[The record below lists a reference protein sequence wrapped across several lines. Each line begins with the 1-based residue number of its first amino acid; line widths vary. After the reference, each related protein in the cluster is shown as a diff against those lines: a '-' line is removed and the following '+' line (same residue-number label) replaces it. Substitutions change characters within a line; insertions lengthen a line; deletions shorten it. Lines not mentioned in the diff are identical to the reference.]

1 MGFLRRMK
9 RVNIWDLTLSM
20 ALMICCL
27 PLVAIALFP
36 AVLRKTLA
44 VVETLRW
51 SVKQAEPQMLK
62 DLLEK
67 LKAAADKRKP
77 KPKLV
82 DGMVKKEP
90 ING

>member
-1 MGFLRRMK
+1 
-9 RVNIWDLTLSM
+9 
-20 ALMICCL
+20 
-27 PLVAIALFP
+27 
-36 AVLRKTLA
+36 
-44 VVETLRW
+44 
-51 SVKQAEPQMLK
+51 MLK

-82 DGMVKKEP
+82 DGMVKKEI

>member
-1 MGFLRRMK
+1 
-9 RVNIWDLTLSM
+9 
-20 ALMICCL
+20 
-27 PLVAIALFP
+27 
-36 AVLRKTLA
+36 
-44 VVETLRW
+44 
-51 SVKQAEPQMLK
+51 MLK

-82 DGMVKKEP
+82 DGKIKEREP

>member
-1 MGFLRRMK
+1 M
-9 RVNIWDLTLSM
+9 V
-20 ALMICCL
+20 LMICCL

-36 AVLRKTLA
+36 AALRKTLA
-44 VVETLRW
+44 AVETLKW
-51 SVKQAEPQMLK
+51 WVKQAEPEMLK
-62 DLLEK
+62 ELLEK

>member
-1 MGFLRRMK
+1 MR
-9 RVNIWDLTLSM
+9 RVNIWDLILLM
-20 ALMICCL
+20 VLMICCL
-27 PLVAIALFP
+27 PLVAMALFP
-36 AVLRKTLA
+36 AALRKTQA

-51 SVKQAEPQMLK
+51 SVKQAEPEMLK

>member
-1 MGFLRRMK
+1 MR

-20 ALMICCL
+20 VLMICCL
-27 PLVAIALFP
+27 PLVTMALFP
-36 AVLRKTLA
+36 AVLRKILA

-51 SVKQAEPQMLK
+51 SIGQAEPEMLK

>member
-1 MGFLRRMK
+1 M
-9 RVNIWDLTLSM
+9 
-20 ALMICCL
+20 
-27 PLVAIALFP
+27 ALFP
-36 AVLRKTLA
+36 AVLRKILA

-51 SVKQAEPQMLK
+51 SIGQAEPEMLK

>member
-1 MGFLRRMK
+1 MGKIIK
-9 RVNIWDLTLSM
+9 RLEAHVANQIAAGEVVQRPSS
-20 ALMICCL
+20 AL
-27 PLVAIALFP
+27 
-36 AVLRKTLA
+36 K
-44 VVETLRW
+44 E
-51 SVKQAEPQMLK
+51 
-62 DLLEK
+62 LLEK

>member
-1 MGFLRRMK
+1 MRH
-9 RVNIWDLTLSM
+9 VNIWDLTLSM
-20 ALMICCL
+20 VLMICCL
-27 PLVAIALFP
+27 SLVMLALFP
-36 AVLRKTLA
+36 VALRKTREA
-44 VVETLRW
+44 AETLRW
-51 SVKQAEPQMLK
+51 SVKQAEPEMLK